1 MQIYIRVS
9 HFNSEV
15 NTVIR
20 LFFVSFDH
28 ILLCLITYD
37 IEIYSHGRYITTH
50 VNKTLIKLQF
60 VSFHS
65 NCNEIKFLHS
75 QYVNLCIAI
84 IISVTV
90 MF

>member
-1 MQIYIRVS
+1 MTQKSI
-9 HFNSEV
+9 HM
-15 NTVIR
+15 
-20 LFFVSFDH
+20 
-28 ILLCLITYD
+28 
-37 IEIYSHGRYITTH
+37 GRYYTH